1 MSCHGNHNDCG
12 QHSSGKEVGVHD
24 KNNMQWPSVKIW
36 PTSGTAIHYYMI
48 IQWQYAHFSGLRGP
62 DEAFDINIS
71 QYQK

>member
-36 PTSGTAIHYYMI
+36 PTSGTVIHYYMI
-48 IQWQYAHFSGLRGP
+48 VHGNMPTFRP
-62 DEAFDINIS
+62 TRPF
-71 QYQK
+71 